1 MPMSILSLYV
11 QEVFFPRITLP
22 TRIQPPSFSLID
34 NTLTNEI
41 DKNTDSISGLLIND
55 LSDHKIIFT
64 FLNDKSYLVK
74 VDKFIDIEKRDE
86 KSMNNFINELKSLN
100 IYDQLDK
107 ELTGDPNENYQLLS
121 RRLDAAREKH
131 MPRKRV
137 KYKKKLHKKS
147 KWITNGILRSINKK
161 VKLYKT
167 LIQTDLDNTVLYDR
181 LKTEFKDYHA
191 SLRKIIRKAKRDYY
205 THIFNRHKN
214 DIKKTWSLINETLNR
229 NLKKLSTHEFLINDE
244 MISDPIIIANKFNQY
259 FAHIGST
266 LTDKIPSAPHFNSYL
281 GNPVDSVFSFH
292 KVTEENISHIINKL
306 KNKVSYGHDSI
317 SNIMIKRA
325 HKPLIKPLTLLIN
338 QTLCTCIFP
347 NYLKISRIRPL
358 FKQGSSSLFSNY
370 RPISLL
376 SSLSKIYEYVVF
388 EQFLLYMEDNGLF
401 YNDQFGFRPGHS
413 TELASVRFVDTLV
426 QQMDNFNIPISIL
439 IDLSKAFDT
448 LDHNIMLSKLRHY
461 GVTGIE
467 LDFFTS
473 YLLGRVQYV
482 KYSGV
487 CSQKLPIST
496 GVPQGS
502 VLGPLLFL
510 IYINDLPTVSNI
522 FNILMYADD
531 TTLFCKFD
539 NTQNEFTINNELD
552 NVYRWLC
559 SNKLSL
565 NVSKPN
571 ICASYTQT
579 KGCFPRFK
587 N

>member
-1 MPMSILSLYV
+1 MTLFVWPGYLAGDDSTSASPSVSVSPWSPPLAGILGLYMRYMRYIIITSNKYANEYFESICSRG
-11 QEVFFPRITLP
+11 FFPRITLP

-34 NTLTNEI
+34 NILTNEI

-86 KSMNNFINELKSLN
+86 RSMNNFINELKSLN

-121 RRLDAAREKH
+121 SRLNAAREKH

-161 VKLYKT
+161 DKLYKT

-181 LKTEFKDYHA
+181 LKTEFKDYRA

-229 NLKKLSTHEFLINDE
+229 NLKKQSTHEFLINDE

-266 LTDKIPSAPHFNSYL
+266 LADKIQSAPHFNSYL
-281 GNPVDSVFSFH
+281 SNPVDSVFSFH
-292 KVTEENISHIINKL
+292 TVTEENISHIINKL

-317 SNIMIKRA
+317 SNIMIKKA

-338 QTLCTCIFP
+338 QTLCTGIFP
-347 NYLKISRIRPL
+347 NDLKISRIRPL

-388 EQFLLYMEDNGLF
+388 EQLLLYMENNGLF
-401 YNDQFGFRPGHS
+401 YNNQFGFRPGHS

-482 KYSGV
+482 EYSGV
-487 CSQKLPIST
+487 CSQKLP
-496 GVPQGS
+496 
-502 VLGPLLFL
+502 
-510 IYINDLPTVSNI
+510 N
-522 FNILMYADD
+522 
-531 TTLFCKFD
+531 
-539 NTQNEFTINNELD
+539 
-552 NVYRWLC
+552 
-559 SNKLSL
+559 
-565 NVSKPN
+565 
-571 ICASYTQT
+571 
-579 KGCFPRFK
+579 
-587 N
+587 